1 MKFVGKVAK
10 VFFFTFATNKPN
22 MSLNDWIKEQ
32 EQRGITTFSF
42 QQIRCVTE
50 QIKGEEKLCKRYT
63 NPTFN
68 PLSR

>member
-1 MKFVGKVAK
+1 MIIPCCPSGHRPVPVSRLDDRIHWKSCKGKR
-10 VFFFTFATNKPN
+10 FLFTFATNKPN

-50 QIKGEEKLCKRYT
+50 
-63 NPTFN
+63 
-68 PLSR
+68 

>member
-1 MKFVGKVAK
+1 MKFVGKVTK

-42 QQIRCVTE
+42 QQIRGVTE
-50 QIKGEEKLCKRYT
+50 
-63 NPTFN
+63 
-68 PLSR
+68 

>member
-1 MKFVGKVAK
+1 
-10 VFFFTFATNKPN
+10 

-50 QIKGEEKLCKRYT
+50 YIKGEEKTMQTIHKPYI
-63 NPTFN
+63 
-68 PLSR
+68 